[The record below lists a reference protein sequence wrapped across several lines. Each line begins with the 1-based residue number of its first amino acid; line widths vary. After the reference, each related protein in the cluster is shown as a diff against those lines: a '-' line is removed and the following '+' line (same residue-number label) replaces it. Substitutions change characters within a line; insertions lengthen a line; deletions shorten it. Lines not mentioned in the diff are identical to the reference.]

1 MQRLLLPRLSGAKAY
16 LLLRDRAPEEVLV
29 AIKRDIDA
37 FDRREFFGRAS
48 IGLTPLLLEQATE
61 LPAGP
66 ARKKI
71 EAPPGLD

>member
-48 IGLTPLLLEQATE
+48 IGLTPVFPEPATE
-61 LPAGP
+61 APAGP
-66 ARKKI
+66 ARQATD
-71 EAPPGLD
+71 APPGLE